1 MARKGLRAR
10 RLPKGFK
17 YVAGEATRYATALHD
32 DAKAK
37 HGEVSRE
44 HLETIEAA
52 AAWHQHGLYTLRVLR
67 VDHDSLKPE
76 TRVQLSGEIAKA
88 VQKRADQVK
97 TLGLND
103 KTVSPWLE
111 VSTNG

>member
-1 MARKGLRAR
+1 M
-10 RLPKGFK
+10 
-17 YVAGEATRYATALHD
+17 
-32 DAKAK
+32 
-37 HGEVSRE
+37 SRE